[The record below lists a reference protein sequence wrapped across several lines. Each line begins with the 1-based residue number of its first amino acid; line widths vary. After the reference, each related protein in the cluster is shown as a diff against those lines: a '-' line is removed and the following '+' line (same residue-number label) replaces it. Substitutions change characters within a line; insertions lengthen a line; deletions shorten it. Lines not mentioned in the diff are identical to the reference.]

1 MTENVQD
8 DMAWVHVDGIEVDR
22 APRVVAVVVTYNR
35 RPLLLEC
42 LAAIRSQTRRTDAV
56 IVVDNASTDGTSDLV
71 RADADLEAVVL
82 TRNTGGAGGFA
93 VGMTMALAEGA
104 DLLWLLDDD
113 AVPEP
118 DALEELLR
126 ARDGVRGAPPV
137 LMASRVVWTDG
148 RPHPMN
154 TPRRRPFASRSARAA
169 ADVVGC
175 IPIRSASFVSTLVDA
190 AATRR
195 MGLPRADYFLW
206 NDDFE
211 FTTRLLRNDVGLLCP
226 ASVVVHKTSKF
237 GSTAADPGER
247 FFYEVRNKIW
257 TLTAPGTLHTAER
270 VLYTG
275 STLRR
280 WARTFVRSKDRAT
293 LLRAF
298 VAGVK
303 AALRNRP
310 RPTSD
315 VLAELGYRDAR

>member
-1 MTENVQD
+1 MSESVHERDARVQ
-8 DMAWVHVDGIEVDR
+8 VDGIEIDR
-22 APRVVAVVVTYNR
+22 TPRVVTVVVSYNR
-35 RPLLLEC
+35 RPLLLES
-42 LAAIRSQTRRTDAV
+42 LAAIQAQTRRPDAV
-56 IVVDNASTDGTSDLV
+56 IVVDNASTDGTADAV
-71 RADADLEAVVL
+71 RAGFADVEAVVL

-93 VGMTMALAEGA
+93 VGMTMALADGA
-104 DLLWLLDDD
+104 DLMWLLDDD

-118 DALEELLR
+118 GALDALLR
-126 ARDGVRGAPPV
+126 ARHAVPGAPPA

-148 RPHPMN
+148 RAHPMN
-154 TPRRRPFASRSARAA
+154 TPRRRPFASRAEQASAAEI
-169 ADVVGC
+169 GC
-175 IPIRSASFVSTLVDA
+175 VPIRSASFVSTLVDA

-211 FTTRLLRNDVGLLCP
+211 FTTRLLRHDVGLLCP

-257 TLTAPGTLHTAER
+257 TLTAPGTLGTLER
-270 VLYTG
+270 LLYTG

-280 WARTFVRSKDRAT
+280 WVRTFARSKDRKT
-293 LLRAF
+293 LRHAF
-298 VAGVK
+298 VRGVR
-303 AALRNRP
+303 AAVRNRP

-315 VLAELGYRDAR
+315 VLAELGYPLD